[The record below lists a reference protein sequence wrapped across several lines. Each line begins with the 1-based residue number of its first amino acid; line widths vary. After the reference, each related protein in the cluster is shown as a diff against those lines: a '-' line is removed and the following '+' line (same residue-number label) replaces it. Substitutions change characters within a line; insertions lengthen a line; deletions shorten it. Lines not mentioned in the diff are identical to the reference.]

1 MRYVT
6 DVQHRTMLPLLST
19 TKAGGTAGKGCGT
32 SPDYGMVD
40 PYVITRTGPTRDVT
54 IKPLFCIPTLAH
66 IEITYACMEDCIM
79 CYNPTRTKVS
89 HRDKELVW
97 NIVRRV
103 AEQRIP
109 HTYLIGG
116 EPTYGYSAAEL
127 SDMVE
132 YLSDHG
138 SSVTIVTN
146 GQIHLKQF
154 TNRLSCFGVSLHGAD
169 PETHDSITRKPG
181 SFKRSVAAARQYVED
196 GHDVRIVPVVMG
208 RNHDQMYKIAELAND
223 IGAESIYYDI
233 YEPGGIGEANSH
245 DAGMHMQPSIAELK
259 VAVGQIVG
267 AHDDF
272 PFRGSVGIGTALP
285 YCFDERLIVRH
296 MFQNC
301 GVGTYFCAITN
312 TGDMR
317 MCNQSKMRLGN
328 VLDRSLREIWTDP
341 LFDQVFRNL
350 SWVEEPCASCPV
362 LHDCGGGCKVDE
374 GCSSGELCIDRVVRG
389 LSPEVKLKLS
399 AADGFTQRL
408 VADVPAGYR
417 RFTPNRYL
425 AVTDLYAEW
434 GDIFFKTRYQTVRIT
449 ANEQRML
456 ETIMETGGVIDEH
469 AFVAA
474 YEPWV
479 EEPELRL
486 FVSRLE
492 QAGAI
497 DVLV

>member
-1 MRYVT
+1 MVK
-6 DVQHRTMLPLLST
+6 Q
-19 TKAGGTAGKGCGT
+19 TKQTK
-32 SPDYGMVD
+32 SPDYGMVE
-40 PYVITRTGPTRDVT
+40 PYVIKRQGPTRDVK

-89 HRDKELVW
+89 QRDKNVVW
-97 NIVRRV
+97 DIVKRV

-116 EPTYGYSAAEL
+116 EPTYGYDQSEL
-127 SDMVE
+127 EAMVD

-146 GQIHLKQF
+146 GQIHLNKF
-154 TNRLSCFGVSLHGAD
+154 NPRLSCFGVSLHGKDA
-169 PETHDSITRKPG
+169 EMHDSITRKPG
-181 SFKRSVAAARQYVED
+181 SFKRALTAIQKYVDE

-208 RNHDQMYKIAELAND
+208 RNHDHMYGIAEIANKL
-223 IGAESIYYDI
+223 GAESIYYDI

-245 DAGMHMQPSIAELK
+245 VADMHMQPSIDELRI
-259 VAVGQIVG
+259 AISQIVA

-296 MFQNC
+296 MYQNC

-328 VLDRSLREIWTDP
+328 VLERSMHDIWMDP
-341 LFDQVFRNL
+341 KFDEVFRNL

-374 GCSSGELCIDRVVRG
+374 GCPTGELCIDRVVRG

-399 AADGFTQRL
+399 AKDAFTQRL
-408 VADVPAGYR
+408 AADVPGDYR
-417 RFTPNRYL
+417 TFSPNRYL
-425 AVTDLYAEW
+425 AVTDLYEAY
-434 GDIFFKTRYQTVRIT
+434 GDVFFKTRYQTIRISK
-449 ANEQRML
+449 NEQRMI
-456 ETIMETGGVIDEH
+456 ESIAEAGKVNERDFIATYGEYVDE
-469 AFVAA
+469 A
-474 YEPWV
+474 
-479 EEPELRL
+479 ELRL
-486 FVSRLE
+486 FVTRLA

-497 DVLV
+497 DIQA